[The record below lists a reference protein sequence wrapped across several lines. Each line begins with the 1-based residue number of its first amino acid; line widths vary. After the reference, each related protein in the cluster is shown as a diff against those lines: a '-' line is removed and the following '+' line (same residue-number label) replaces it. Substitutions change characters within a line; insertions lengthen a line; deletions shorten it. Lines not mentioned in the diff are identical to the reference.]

1 MINLETLDTLTSW
14 MKRTELIF
22 HREITRLRIGE
33 TTQLDKS
40 IDQEVKQKSQT
51 MLEGAFE
58 FLMRGRF
65 VDMGAGRGARK
76 LETREGNRQLLQKG
90 KGRRPKK
97 WYSRAFWGRL
107 NDLQGIMG
115 YRMMEAAI
123 DSVKDP
129 IEFRAKGNIGKA
141 KL

>member
-14 MKRTELIF
+14 MKRTQVIF
-22 HREITRLRIGE
+22 HREITRLKIGE
-33 TTQLDKS
+33 TNQLDKS
-40 IDQEVKQKSQT
+40 IEQEVRQKSEA
-51 MLEGAFE
+51 MLEGSFE

-107 NDLQGIMG
+107 NDLQGVLG

-129 IEFRAKGNIGKA
+129 IEFRARGNIGKA

>member
-1 MINLETLDTLTSW
+1 MR
-14 MKRTELIF
+14 RTQLIF
-22 HREITRLRIGE
+22 HREITRLNIGE
-33 TTQLDKS
+33 TSQLDQS
-40 IDQEVKQKSQT
+40 IEQEVNRKGET

-65 VDMGAGRGARK
+65 VDMGAGRGSRK
-76 LETREGNRQLLQKG
+76 LETREGNRMLLQKG

-107 NDLQGIMG
+107 NDLQGILG
-115 YRMMEAAI
+115 YRMMEASI
-123 DSVKDP
+123 DSIKGP
-129 IEFRAKGNIGKA
+129 LEWNSTGNIGRP

>member
-1 MINLETLDTLTSW
+1 MNLETLEVLTQW
-14 MKRTELIF
+14 MKRTEVIF
-22 HREITRLRIGE
+22 HRELTRLRIGE
-33 TTQLDKS
+33 TTQLQKS
-40 IDQEVKQKSQT
+40 ITQELQQKSDS

-65 VDMGAGRGARK
+65 VDMGAGRGSRK
-76 LETREGNRQLLQKG
+76 LETREGNRMLLQKG

-115 YRMMEAAI
+115 YRMMEACI

-129 IEFRAKGNIGKA
+129 IEFRAKGNIGRP

>member
-14 MKRTELIF
+14 MRRTQVIF
-22 HREITRLRIGE
+22 HREITRLKIGE
-33 TTQLDKS
+33 TNQLDKS
-40 IDQEVKQKSQT
+40 IEQEVRQKSEA
-51 MLEGAFE
+51 MLEGCFE

-107 NDLQGIMG
+107 NDLQGVLG

>member
-1 MINLETLDTLTSW
+1 MINLETLDTLTEW
-14 MKRTELIF
+14 MKRTEVIF

-33 TTQLDKS
+33 TSQLDQS
-40 IDQEVKQKSQT
+40 IEQEVKTNSET
-51 MLEGAFE
+51 MLQGAFE

-65 VDMGAGRGARK
+65 VDMGAGKGARK
-76 LETREGNRQLLQKG
+76 LETREGNRQLLQRG